1 MNMKVLVKFGMVLAG
16 YVATVLAASAVVAVR
31 IADTSGPDRQASGGM
46 YAFGD
51 GLLFVAVFSA
61 VALVPTGLALYFL
74 RPYRRFWMALS
85 ITALTI
91 AFTVILA
98 ASVYAVERCLK
109 LPFPPESLLGVG
121 AALADLR
128 MLAAPPLAAAFV
140 LSGVIAPSRTS
151 RWALLAAA
159 GIEGAVAVYA
169 VLEWYAGCCFI

>member
-1 MNMKVLVKFGMVLAG
+1 MKAFVKFGTVLAG
-16 YVATVLAASAVVAVR
+16 YVAAVLAASAVVAVR

-91 AFTVILA
+91 AFTTILA
-98 ASVYAVERCLK
+98 ASVYVMTAHLA
-109 LPFPPESLLGVG
+109 LPRESPLEML
-121 AALADLR
+121 AAFAGLR
-128 MLAAPPLAAAFV
+128 MLVSPPLAAALV
-140 LSGVIAPSRTS
+140 VAGVIAPSRTS
-151 RWALLAAA
+151 RRALLAAA